1 MSWIHSIKWDK
12 DGLVPVI
19 AQDYRTNK
27 VLMFA
32 WMNQE
37 ALELTQKNK
46 KAFYWSRSRK
56 KIWEKGEESGHL
68 QNVHE
73 IRLDCDG
80 DVILLKIEQ
89 IENIACHTGR
99 ETCFYQK
106 LDDKGM
112 WVTDYPVMKE
122 PKDIYKKYK
131 SYTASLYRDGLE
143 AILKKVNEEAF
154 ETIIAAR
161 QGDNK
166 ELVHEVADLWFHTLV
181 LMAHKNL
188 SAEDIL
194 NELSRREGTSG
205 IEEKESRAWKA
216 K

>member
-1 MSWIHSIKWDK
+1 PS
-12 DGLVPVI
+12 
-19 AQDYRTNK
+19 
-27 VLMFA
+27 
-32 WMNQE
+32 
-37 ALELTQKNK
+37 
-46 KAFYWSRSRK
+46 
-56 KIWEKGEESGHL
+56 
-68 QNVHE
+68 
-73 IRLDCDG
+73 
-80 DVILLKIEQ
+80 
-89 IENIACHTGR
+89 
-99 ETCFYQK
+99 
-106 LDDKGM
+106 
-112 WVTDYPVMKE
+112 
-122 PKDIYKKYK
+122 K

-205 IEEKESRAWKA
+205 IEEKKNRPPKVQ
-216 K
+216 